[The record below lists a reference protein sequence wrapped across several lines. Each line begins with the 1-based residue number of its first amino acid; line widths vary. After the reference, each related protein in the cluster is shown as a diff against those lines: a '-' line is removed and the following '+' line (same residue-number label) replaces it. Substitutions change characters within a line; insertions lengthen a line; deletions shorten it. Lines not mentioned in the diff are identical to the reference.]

1 MSYPSNYLPQ
11 TFRVKW
17 GSHKSSMKLDLP
29 LHPKELVALGVDEN
43 TDFACEIKMDKGKI
57 TQLIYSKVKQN
68 G

>member
-1 MSYPSNYLPQ
+1 
-11 TFRVKW
+11 
-17 GSHKSSMKLDLP
+17 MKLDLP